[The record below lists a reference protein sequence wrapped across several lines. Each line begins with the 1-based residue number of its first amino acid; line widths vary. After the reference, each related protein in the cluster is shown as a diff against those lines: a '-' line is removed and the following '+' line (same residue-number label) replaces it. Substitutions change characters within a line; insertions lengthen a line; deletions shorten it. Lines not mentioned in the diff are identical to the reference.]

1 MYNTYLDMQSINV
14 CTYFVVN
21 NFGFAIYVWF
31 YCSRTNIYIYKI
43 DLVFLL
49 LLVILTFYSV

>member
-21 NFGFAIYVWF
+21 NFSFAIYVWF
-31 YCSRTNIYIYKI
+31 YCSRTIIYIYKI